1 MKIVKSAKH
10 LIKSFKL
17 KKVLFLHIQKTAGSS
32 LITFAKQHYEDNLIS
47 HGDYVGHHPDI
58 FKNIKFIS
66 GHFGYDFA
74 KNLIDGRYSF
84 TFLRNP
90 IERIL
95 SFYYF
100 HKTREINEFPITR
113 KAHELDLED
122 FLTLG
127 LTEPYIKSRIWNNQ
141 VWQLAHGYGS
151 PHSINDFSEEIL
163 LNQSIKNLKKF
174 SHIGFVE
181 SFEDDMEVIM
191 PCLGIQYLK
200 TNPLP
205 KVNTTNN
212 RLQISELPSS
222 TLSILNELTSLDR
235 KLYEYAQAIR
245 TNSEKPKKKKTDF

>member
-10 LIKSFKL
+10 LLNLIRISML
-17 KKVLFLHIQKTAGSS
+17 KKGLFLHIQKTAGSS
-32 LITFAKQHYEDNLIS
+32 LITFARQHYRDNLIS
-47 HGDYVGHHPDI
+47 HGDFVGHHPDE
-58 FKNIKFIS
+58 FKNTKFIS

-74 KNLIDGRYSF
+74 KHLIDDRYSF

-100 HKTREINEFPITR
+100 HRTRKIDEFPITR

-122 FLTLG
+122 FLALG
-127 LTEPYIKSRIWNNQ
+127 LTEPYIQSRIWNNQ
-141 VWQLAHGYGS
+141 VWQLAHGYDS
-151 PHSINDFSEEIL
+151 PHSINDFSEETL
-163 LNQSIKNLKKF
+163 LDRSIKNLKRF

-181 SFEDDMEVIM
+181 TFEQDMEIIM
-191 PCLGIQYLK
+191 PCLGIQYSK
-200 TNPLP
+200 KNPLP
-205 KVNTTNN
+205 KANTTKN

-235 KLYEYAQAIR
+235 KLYEYAQTIR
-245 TNSEKPKKKKTDF
+245 TKPEKP